1 MRRFLPPGRRRPVR
15 ARATL
20 RLCRRAGADS
30 WRGAVG
36 LVLLGILLPLLSAS
50 SCSPSSSD
58 ATIIPAGLKIQNAL
72 PAFPTKEQP
81 NYVLFDVPFPT
92 SLRLDLNQL
101 ASPDEITLSFWPPV
115 EDGWK
120 KRASTTSAIFWIDD
134 FTPDPNTE
142 FQRILIDGPRFTHPW
157 LWEFLVK
164 ERSTPS
170 AEIFAMCYQR
180 RAIGPSPQ
188 WALLLFYDFETARYI
203 TTPGELF
210 SLQAATVDL
219 ASVEQPTAGERR
231 YVQSVDGL
239 LPGKFYAMGVILD
252 SNNDGIYDPQVDWWG
267 MATEGSTSLIP
278 TFVGA
283 SVDPTNVQILEAE
296 LRPPPAY

>member
-1 MRRFLPPGRRRPVR
+1 M
-15 ARATL
+15 
-20 RLCRRAGADS
+20 
-30 WRGAVG
+30 G
-36 LVLLGILLPLLSAS
+36 LVLLGIFLPLLNAS

-58 ATIIPAGLKIQNAL
+58 ATIIPAGLKIQSAL
-72 PAFPTKEQP
+72 PAFPTVEQP
-81 NYVLFDVPFPT
+81 DYVLFDVPFPT
-92 SLRLDLNQL
+92 SLRLDLNQI

-134 FTPDPNTE
+134 FTPDPSTE

-170 AEIFAMCYQR
+170 AGIFAMCYQR

-188 WALLLFYDFETARYI
+188 WALLLFYDFATARDI

-219 ASVEQPTAGERR
+219 ASVEQSAAGERR

-239 LPGKFYAMGVILD
+239 VPGEFYAMGVILD

-267 MATEGSTSLIP
+267 IATAGLTSLIP
-278 TFVGA
+278 TFVPA

-296 LRPPPAY
+296 LRRPPAY